1 MDISVADV
9 RSWMTVVQ
17 FAVFLGIVWWAFG
30 AARKGRFE
38 EAAKLALEDDD
49 PVVQTGARRG
59 GQK

>member
-17 FAVFLGIVWWAFG
+17 FVVFLGIVWWAFG

-38 EAAKLALEDDD
+38 EAAKLALEGDD

>member
-17 FAVFLGIVWWAFG
+17 FVVFLGIVWWAFG

-49 PVVQTGARRG
+49 PVVQTGTRRG